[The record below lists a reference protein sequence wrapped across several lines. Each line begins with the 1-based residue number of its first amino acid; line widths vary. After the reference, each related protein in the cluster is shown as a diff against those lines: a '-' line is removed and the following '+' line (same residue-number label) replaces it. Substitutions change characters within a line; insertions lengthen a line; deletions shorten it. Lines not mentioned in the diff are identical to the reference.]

1 MSTQNKFSLNLF
13 IGFTKKNFDKLRYE
27 WRDWL
32 NKKKLI
38 HDVKLQLLQI
48 LNKSIPSL
56 SRIMFL
62 VKCNNNK
69 ILYTGGGLGKDVIG
83 PLSKNGLLDKQGKL
97 HIDVLKVPHH
107 GIDRNVTMKF
117 FNPMSGDNYVSSAN
131 RRDHNPSLATLG
143 WIIESK
149 HRGKNRKKNSP
160 NK

>member
-1 MSTQNKFSLNLF
+1 
-13 IGFTKKNFDKLRYE
+13 LRDE

-38 HDVKLQLLQI
+38 QDVELQLLQI

-56 SRIMFL
+56 SNIMLL

-69 ILYTGGGLGKDVIG
+69 ILFTGCGLGKDVIEA
-83 PLSKNGLLDKQGKL
+83 LSKNGMLDKQGKL

-117 FNPMSGDNYVSSAN
+117 FNPVSPDHYVISAN
-131 RRDHNPSLATLG
+131 RRDHNTSLATLG
-143 WIIESK
+143 WIIESED
-149 HRGKNRKKNSP
+149 RGKNRKKIVLTNRTPNSVKVL
-160 NK
+160 NEVDQKKLTISA